1 MNRDEIL
8 LISPRPGAEFQM
20 ATAHP
25 WKIASCPMSSAT
37 LTEGK
42 GSVLAAWETAWQV
55 HYAAITPKTMQ
66 VSKPIAAPGSAKR
79 KHPVAVGN
87 GKGETLFAWTE
98 GTGWAQGGAVAWQLF
113 DDTGKALDES
123 GRADGV
129 PVWSLPTAFAK
140 LDGSFVIVY

>member
-1 MNRDEIL
+1 VNRDEIL
-8 LISPRPGAEFQM
+8 LISPRPGAEFQI
-20 ATAHP
+20 ANAHP
-25 WKIASCPMSSAT
+25 WNIASCPMSSAT

-42 GSVLAAWETAWQV
+42 EGVLAAWETAGQV
-55 HYAAITPKTMQ
+55 YYAAIQPKTMQ
-66 VSKPIAAPGSAKR
+66 VSKPIAPPGSAKR

-98 GTGWAQGGAVAWQLF
+98 GTGWAKGGTVAWQLF
-113 DDTGKALDES
+113 DKVGNALAES

-140 LDGSFVIVY
+140 PDGGFVIVY